1 MTQDRFLKYLDNP
14 TLLATISYE
23 ELKTLT
29 LAYPFA
35 HNLRYL
41 LAIKAK
47 QDYHPEYAKNLAL
60 ASTYSLDRKRL
71 FQILAPPQL
80 APQRIS
86 VKEEEK
92 IAVLELKPIET
103 VQKELKSRTSQAIQ
117 IQDLVPPAASPQ
129 KAFSIETPPQTITF
143 TEKTTPKNLE
153 SVQMNEVVIPPI
165 SKKIMEESAVITTE
179 AIVSVEIP
187 IATTTFLAEKLV
199 KEEAK
204 VEMPQT
210 SFIPA
215 AAKVEAKPLK
225 PLVFEPKEIP
235 KTASTSFNIWR
246 SQFSLPVLGGQSEE
260 NDELYETS
268 SSKYTIP
275 QHPLPEN
282 LKVQTHQSAPNFK
295 AANLQP
301 AQPKSE
307 ARLLAERSLSENKDL
322 VSETLAKL
330 YVRQG
335 HFEKALIMYQRL
347 SLAIPEK
354 SHYFAAEIDK
364 LKK

>member
-1 MTQDRFLKYLDNP
+1 MTQERFLKYLDNP

-47 QDYHPEYAKNLAL
+47 QDYHPEYAKNLSL

-71 FQILAPPQL
+71 FQILAPAQL
-80 APQRIS
+80 APQRINL
-86 VKEEEK
+86 KEEEK
-92 IAVLELKPIET
+92 VAVLELKPIET
-103 VQKELKSRTSQAIQ
+103 VQKELKSRGPVAIQ
-117 IQDLVPPAASPQ
+117 IQDLVPPAASQQ
-129 KAFSIETPPQTITF
+129 KTYSVETPLQNGSF
-143 TEKTTPKNLE
+143 TEKAPIKQPE
-153 SVQMNEVVIPPI
+153 IVQKIEEVTKVE
-165 SKKIMEESAVITTE
+165 KIDVEE
-179 AIVSVEIP
+179 AIVNDIKP
-187 IATTTFLAEKLV
+187 Q
-199 KEEAK
+199 
-204 VEMPQT
+204 QT

-215 AAKVEAKPLK
+215 APKVEVVSLK
-225 PLVFEPKEIP
+225 PLNFEPKELP

-246 SQFSLPVLGGQSEE
+246 NQFSLPVLVSKSEE
-260 NDELYETS
+260 DDEMFETS
-268 SSKYTIP
+268 TSKFAIP

-282 LKVQTHQSAPNFK
+282 LKTTPPTNHFQANTVHQ
-295 AANLQP
+295 

-307 ARLLAERSLSENKDL
+307 ARLLAERSISENKDL

-335 HFEKALIMYQRL
+335 HYEKALIMYQRL